1 MQFNRLSVIGLTLL
15 LSACGF
21 QLRGTGDMQF
31 GLKEIDLSARN
42 AYGETVKL
50 TKAGLENNHVIVT
63 SSAPY
68 KLILVRDEE
77 TSRTV
82 SYTST
87 AQGAESQITQ
97 TLDYEI
103 RGKNDLLLISNQLEV
118 QRAYA
123 TDGNNINGSSEN
135 ADQVRSEMR
144 VSIVQQL
151 LSSIQ
156 MLKPA
161 ELQALQE
168 TAEAKAKMEADALE
182 AERQAEAA
190 ELAEQ
195 PESIQLPIAIPGQ

>member
-1 MQFNRLSVIGLTLL
+1 MSI
-15 LSACGF
+15 
-21 QLRGTGDMQF
+21 LRAWADRASRAAF
-31 GLKEIDLSARN
+31 GGAM
-42 AYGETVKL
+42 G
-50 TKAGLENNHVIVT
+50 GM
-63 SSAPY
+63 
-68 KLILVRDEE
+68 LVAIAD
-77 TSRTV
+77 
-82 SYTST
+82 
-87 AQGAESQITQ
+87 A
-97 TLDYEI
+97 
-103 RGKNDLLLISNQLEV
+103 
-118 QRAYA
+118 AYA

-161 ELQALQE
+161 ELEALQK